1 MIGLAAEQLH
11 RDFLRMARMIHCLRG
26 FINPSGPGRMKDLA
40 AAIQMRILI
49 VDESSRFRQELAQML
64 RARWPEANLEEWDPR
79 RGGPGTALAGG
90 DCDAVLLEARPAGG
104 DGLAWLAQFRGLAN
118 APPVVLVADQ
128 GDSHA
133 ALQAL
138 KAGAADFV
146 RKSGLTQQGLV
157 RSLEDAIRENEI
169 RRQEIAGMHTPFART
184 IPLQLNRIG
193 APVSRPPVAI
203 PGYRTL
209 RMIGEGGMAQVY
221 LAERTRDG
229 LQLVLKVL
237 GPGLRDN
244 GTFLKRFERE
254 YGLIASLENEYVAR
268 IYDHGFSGEHP
279 YIAMEYLSGG
289 TLAARILEGMT
300 SLAALR
306 LTSQIAKA
314 LDAIHSRDIV
324 HRDLKPQNIMFRENG
339 RPVIVDFGLAK
350 DLDSTLNLTVQG
362 EVMATPRYMSPEQC
376 MGRPADARSDLYS
389 LGAIFYEMIAG
400 HKLFGD
406 EGPAGLIHQH
416 VHGDIPLLP
425 PHLAGYQTIL
435 DRLLAKNPDE
445 RFQSA
450 RELFAT
456 IAV

>member
-1 MIGLAAEQLH
+1 M
-11 RDFLRMARMIHCLRG
+11 RFLI
-26 FINPSGPGRMKDLA
+26 I
-40 AAIQMRILI
+40 
-49 VDESSRFRQELAQML
+49 DESIDFRRVLAQML
-64 RARWPEANLEEWDPR
+64 REHWPKARVDEWDPR
-79 RGGPGTALAGG
+79 RQGDPSSALAGG
-90 DCDAVLLEARPAGG
+90 DYSAILLDARPAGG
-104 DGLAWLAQFRGLAN
+104 DGLAWLARIRALSN
-118 APPVVLVADQ
+118 APPVVLLVAGE
-128 GDSHA
+128 GDSRVALA
-133 ALQAL
+133 ALR
-138 KAGAADFV
+138 AGAADFV
-146 RKSGLTQQGLV
+146 RKAGLAPRTLARCV
-157 RSLEDAIRENEI
+157 EDAVREHEL
-169 RRQEIAGMHTPFART
+169 RRQEIAGMHTPFTRT
-184 IPLQLNRIG
+184 VPLQLNRIG
-193 APVSRPPVAI
+193 APVAGVPVAI

-221 LAERTRDG
+221 LAERTRDA

-237 GPGLRDN
+237 GPGMRN
-244 GTFLKRFERE
+244 SGTFLKRFERE

-268 IYDHGFSGEHP
+268 IYDHGFSGDHP

-289 TLAARILEGMT
+289 TLAARIQEGMT

-314 LDAIHSRDIV
+314 LDAIHARDIV
-324 HRDLKPQNIMFRENG
+324 HRDLKPQNIMFRDNG

-400 HKLFGD
+400 RKLFGD

-416 VHGDIPLLP
+416 VHGAIPLLP
-425 PHLAGYQTIL
+425 PHLAGYQTII
-435 DRLLAKNPDE
+435 DRLLAKDPDE